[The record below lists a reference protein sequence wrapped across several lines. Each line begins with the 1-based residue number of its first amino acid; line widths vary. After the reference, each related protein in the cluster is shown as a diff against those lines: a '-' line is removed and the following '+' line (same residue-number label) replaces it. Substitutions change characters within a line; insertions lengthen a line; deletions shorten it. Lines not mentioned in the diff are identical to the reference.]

1 MPRYFFH
8 VYHDRAVLDD
18 EGEELADKYAAWRE
32 ATVTAGQILQTLD
45 GKLTP
50 ELGWRME
57 VADEFQNVLF
67 VLRINA
73 EKPR

>member
-1 MPRYFFH
+1 MGR
-8 VYHDRAVLDD
+8 
-18 EGEELADKYAAWRE
+18 
-32 ATVTAGQILQTLD
+32 
-45 GKLTP
+45 LTP
-50 ELGWRME
+50 ELGSRME